1 MMQMK
6 EITAGWL
13 IAALV
18 FAAPAG
24 AADIRPGLWEFRSTH
39 LSLGGLPDM
48 SAQIQLQLQAL
59 PPETRRMLEREMAAR
74 GAHMGSNGTVRSC
87 ITAEQARQDNV
98 YSGKV
103 EGNCV
108 LSQVTKAPGRVSG
121 RLNCTQPTATGQFTA
136 NIASPQQFTTRVDI
150 RSAQGDLQVETEARW
165 LAAQCGGVR

>member
-1 MMQMK
+1 MMQTIK
-6 EITAGWL
+6 TAAVLLLG
-13 IAALV
+13 AFAV
-18 FAAPAG
+18 AAPAR

-48 SAQIQLQLQAL
+48 SAQIQQQLQAL
-59 PPETRRMLEREMAAR
+59 PPETRRMIEREMAAR
-74 GAHMGSNGTVRSC
+74 GAHMGGNGTVRSC

-108 LSQVTKAPGRVSG
+108 LSQVTKAPDRVSG

-150 RSAQGDLQVETEARW
+150 RSAQGDLQIETAARW